1 MLDSLF
7 GRRKK
12 KPPASSSLG
21 ETIKDAGVGDV
32 FTVTGLSLDYEE
44 SYFIVAKKNR
54 YESFSGRSYE
64 LLGVDGD
71 HRLWV
76 HWSDEGGLFVSAM
89 AERKPTGLEGVGLTE
104 DDLVRMDDQHSID
117 NSVTHEG
124 VQFHYKN
131 SGEAFL
137 YQDNGPDGEG
147 FYLWEFAGDDKML
160 SIDKYEG
167 MPFQGF
173 VSDVVPPD
181 SVTVYKR

>member
-44 SYFIVAKKNR
+44 SYFIVEKKNR

-89 AERKPTGLEGVGLTE
+89 AERKPTGLEGLGLTE

-124 VQFHYKN
+124 VQFHYRN
-131 SGEAFL
+131 SGEAFF
-137 YQDNGPDGEG
+137 YQDNGADGAG
-147 FYLWEFAGDDKML
+147 FYLWEFAGEDKML
-160 SIDKYEG
+160 SIDKSEG
-167 MPFQGF
+167 MPYQGY
-173 VSDVVPPD
+173 VSDVLSPD
-181 SVTVYKR
+181 SITVYKR